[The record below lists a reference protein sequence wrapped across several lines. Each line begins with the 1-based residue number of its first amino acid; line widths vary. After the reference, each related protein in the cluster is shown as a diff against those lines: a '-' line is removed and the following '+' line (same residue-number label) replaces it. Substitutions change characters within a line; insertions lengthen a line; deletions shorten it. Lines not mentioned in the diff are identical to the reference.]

1 MTRVVGMYEE
11 KEQMVEEIKRLQQE
25 GIDPKK
31 VTVVLSREGHRTVF
45 ADDLFPGITL
55 EKIDTEHTGESG
67 WVAKM
72 KEKLNLK
79 QEKARKEESEETL
92 VEAGVSD
99 EDAEKYRS
107 GVEDGRMVLLV
118 EDGVKISPE
127 GRGDT
132 ATTSEQMGSAADIVD
147 EAPPAPEPAEETET
161 DDPEKAARA
170 KKQEEV
176 VDENQQDLTDESPK
190 AETDNEKDK

>member
-25 GIDPKK
+25 GIDPKN

-79 QEKARKEESEETL
+79 QEKARKEEGEETL

-161 DDPEKAARA
+161 DDPEKAERA

-176 VDENQQDLTDESPK
+176 VDENQQDLADESPK
-190 AETDNEKDK
+190 AETDNEKHK